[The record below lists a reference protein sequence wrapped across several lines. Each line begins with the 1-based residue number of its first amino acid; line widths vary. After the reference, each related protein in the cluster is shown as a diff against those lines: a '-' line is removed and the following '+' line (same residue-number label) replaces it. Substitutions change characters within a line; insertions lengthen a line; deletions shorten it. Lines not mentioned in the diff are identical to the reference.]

1 MKLVIVPTLTRK
13 FHLAITIPSL
23 SESLPFGPVYCS
35 PLQSLSK
42 PSPLKW
48 WLPFG
53 CKSKG
58 YMVIDGVSVAARC
71 GSRGCL
77 PCFQSKLRKW
87 TQTAMIVKKRH
98 GEGMYGIIV
107 TPKVSVD
114 SPEDVDSFLSNVRK
128 MLKSWER
135 SVASL
140 GAAWFVAECVVDWEK
155 PPTSIPCPVLESI
168 PDTLE
173 KYTHAARETIEGISQ
188 HGENCPYCRGRG
200 VLPSVHLHAHI
211 AMMSKAFYWGKGKAP
226 KEQDYPQTFNNR
238 GFRGLL
244 DDHDLGFGS
253 VQIIQKRR
261 GMAEYMA
268 KGMLRYLE
276 KGSQKKDGAGVDWDA
291 SQQDNLVAHAVYGR
305 RKSRSPYGRAYGIKR
320 SLKDVSLD
328 VGFGGSMNGYT
339 DGIEGADMS
348 PAALS
353 LDEGFSILKNQQRES
368 YRDQEDGVIFDVLEV
383 SKRLIQSGDLGRTA
397 LNVLTETQV
406 GSKPAQGF
414 TGTNLQLWTNQRTP
428 QPTFKIVRLGRTSV
442 LGHSWDKAPVIHS
455 RQWWSYQHGHG
466 VTIGRGA
473 AAVFIAGK
481 EDRIPKIISILR
493 DSSYI
498 YWREEIERFQMG
510 MTSFDWDEWGALE
523 KMSIPALPQLAAK

>member
-1 MKLVIVPTLTRK
+1 MKMVIVPTLTRR
-13 FHLAITIPSL
+13 FQLALIIPSL

-35 PLQSLSK
+35 SLQSPSK
-42 PSPLKW
+42 PSPLRW

-58 YMVIDGVSVAARC
+58 YMVIDGVSIAARC

-87 TQTAMIVKKRH
+87 TGTAMIVKKRH

-107 TPKVSVD
+107 TPETPVQT
-114 SPEDVDSFLSNVRK
+114 PEDVDAFLSNVRK

-135 SVASL
+135 SVTSL

-155 PPTSIPCPVLESI
+155 PPTSIPCPVLESS

-173 KYTHAARETIEGISQ
+173 KYTTAAKETIENLSQ
-188 HGENCPYCRGRG
+188 HGKNCPYCRGRG

-226 KEQDYPQTFNNR
+226 EDQEYPQTFNNR

-244 DDHDLGFGS
+244 DDHSLGFGS
-253 VQIIQKRR
+253 VQIIRKRR

-276 KGSQKKDGAGVDWDA
+276 KGSQKKTGKKVDWDA

-320 SLKDVSLD
+320 SLKDASLD
-328 VGFGGSMNGYT
+328 VGYGGSMNGYT
-339 DGIEGADMS
+339 EGIEGADMS

-353 LDEGFSILKNQQRES
+353 LDKGFSILKQKQQDE
-368 YRDQEDGVIFDVLEV
+368 YYAKKTGVIFDVLEV
-383 SKRLIQSGDLGRTA
+383 SKRLVQSGGLGTTA
-397 LNVLTETQV
+397 LKVLTETQV
-406 GSKPAQGF
+406 GRQATQGF
-414 TGTNLQLWTNQRTP
+414 TEGNLQLWSNDKTP
-428 QPTFKIVRLGRTSV
+428 QPTFKIDRLGRTNI
-442 LGHSWDKAPVIHS
+442 LGHSWDKAPVIQS
-455 RQWWSYQHGHG
+455 RQWWSYQHGNG
-466 VTIGRGA
+466 ITIGRGA
-473 AAVFIAGK
+473 AAVFISGK
-481 EDRIPKIISILR
+481 EDRIPKIIAILR
-493 DSSYI
+493 DTSYI
-498 YWREEIERFQMG
+498 YWREEIVRFQ
-510 MTSFDWDEWGALE
+510 
-523 KMSIPALPQLAAK
+523 